1 MKTYLSILIFMLV
14 TYSSQAQHDIYG
26 NYYEDSLLVRPV
38 VQTVRTITHQGVFET
53 PKEDEYIYHMVA
65 EGETIE
71 SILNMYQLCAP
82 CFTKWNNYTYSSL
95 ESLKREKLYEGEYLK
110 VALKEQYYKGFISNP
125 VKKYNYLK
133 LDKRL
138 SVYKIARR
146 YGVSES
152 QLKTWNKLNEYT
164 YNLEA
169 GTTLIV
175 NEKVYKYVCPCKETN
190 D

>member
-1 MKTYLSILIFMLV
+1 MKMYLSILLFIFITQSSLAQYDIEG
-14 TYSSQAQHDIYG
+14 YS
-26 NYYEDSLLVRPV
+26 YEDSLMRPL
-38 VQTVRTITHQGVFET
+38 VQTVSTTIHQNIFDPPT
-53 PKEDEYIYHMVA
+53 EDEYIYHMVA

-110 VALKEQYYKGFISNP
+110 VALKEEYYKGFISNP

-138 SVYKIARR
+138 SLYKIARR
-146 YGVSES
+146 YGVSEL
-152 QLKTWNKLNEYT
+152 QLKTWNKLNEYM

-175 NEKVYKYVCPCKETN
+175 NEKVYKYVCPCKEKN
-190 D
+190 E